1 MSSVYDLAQLR
12 ADLDNEFA
20 PLKIQ
25 VGRETLV
32 LRNVL
37 RINDS
42 DRKPVLEALE
52 TVQSAFS
59 VEDENAM
66 DPDQISKATE
76 AIYTIFRAVVA
87 DGKGDKLIQ
96 HVDGDLALAMKIM
109 NLWAEASQP
118 GEASSS
124 PS

>member
-1 MSSVYDLAQLR
+1 MSNVYDLAQPR

-32 LRNVL
+32 LPNVL

-42 DRKPVLEALE
+42 ALKPLLEALE
-52 TVQSAFS
+52 TVQPAFS
-59 VEDENAM
+59 VDDENAI
-66 DPDQISKATE
+66 DPDELPNATV
-76 AIYTIFRAVVA
+76 AIYTLVMAVVA
-87 DGKGDKLIQ
+87 AGKGDKLIQ